1 MYDAYV
7 TTIEIFGKNFE
18 EGRRSVTLTLYTTV
32 PV

>member
-1 MYDAYV
+1 MMIYMV
-7 TTIEIFGKNFE
+7 TTNEIFGKNFG